1 MGMRPVAKALL
12 FVFTVFV
19 AFALAL
25 GTSGTAAAA
34 QGAPNW
40 ASGDHWTFN
49 VTGGGSPGSIEW
61 VVHEQT
67 SLTVGTTSYSTWHV
81 TESTTTTSGSTSV
94 TTVAESWLTTSGLAE
109 VKDFSSLPIFGNITV
124 TFDPP
129 MPLLKFPLSPGD
141 VWNGTTTET
150 TTTALGTISAHTTY
164 SGQVLGEIRVTVPAG
179 TFTAAEVRVPATGN
193 PYTLYYY
200 SDAVGFFVQVQAFN
214 GQGAATTTQSL
225 TSYSYTGNLLL
236 FIVIGI
242 VLLAVV
248 AIAAL
253 LLLRRRHRPQRV
265 PYPAPYPPPNQPP
278 TPPPPQPPQ
287 GPPPGG
293 P

>member
-1 MGMRPVAKALL
+1 MRPLARALVL
-12 FVFTVFV
+12 VFTVFV
-19 AFALAL
+19 ACALVL
-25 GTSGTAAAA
+25 GASGMAAAT

-40 ASGDHWTFN
+40 ASGDHWTFD
-49 VTGGGSPGSIEW
+49 VSGAGSTGSVEW

-67 SLTVGTTSYSTWHV
+67 SLTVGTASYSTWHV

-94 TTVAESWLTTSGLAE
+94 TTVAESWLTTSGLGE
-109 VKDFSSLPIFGNITV
+109 VKEFSNLPFVGNITV

-129 MPLLKFPLSPGD
+129 MPLVMFPLSSGD
-141 VWNGTTTET
+141 TWNGTSTQT
-150 TTTALGTISAHTTY
+150 TTTSLGTIQSHTTY
-164 SGQVLGEIRVTVPAG
+164 SGQVLGEMQVTVPAG

-200 SDAVGFFVQVQAFN
+200 SDAVGFFVEVQAHN

-236 FIVIGI
+236 YIVIGI

-248 AIAAL
+248 AIAGL

-265 PYPAPYPPPNQPP
+265 PYPAAYPTPYQP
-278 TPPPPQPPQ
+278 PPPPQPPP